1 MAAIQIKMNKPTLH
15 RLLWHASHGLRQLGW
30 VGVAGIGLWV
40 FVLMYYF
47 SAVHPARSRLD
58 ELHSEAASLER
69 LTRAASGKSASVS
82 DQLSAFHNFFPK
94 SRQSPELLAKIYS
107 AASRLGVALGQG
119 EYRMAR
125 DHSGKLLRYEVN
137 FPVRAEYLQ
146 IRKFLNQ
153 VLSDIPSASL
163 DNVSFQRRN
172 ISSPVLDSQI
182 KLTIYL
188 ESD

>member
-1 MAAIQIKMNKPTLH
+1 MPAFQTRMNKPTLH
-15 RLLWHASHGLRQLGW
+15 RLLWHVGHGLRQLGW

-40 FVLMYYF
+40 VVLMYYF
-47 SAVHPARSRLD
+47 SVVHPASSRLD

-82 DQLSAFHNFFPK
+82 EQLSAFHNFFPK
-94 SRQSPELLAKIYS
+94 SKQSPELLAKIYS

-172 ISSPVLDSQI
+172 ISSPMLDSQI

>member
-1 MAAIQIKMNKPTLH
+1 MPPFQIKMNKPTLH
-15 RLLWHASHGLRQLGW
+15 QLLWHVSHGLRQLGW
-30 VGVAGIGLWV
+30 VGVVGIGIWV

-47 SAVHPARSRLD
+47 SVVHPASSRLD

-69 LTRAASGKSASVS
+69 LTHAASGKSASVS
-82 DQLSAFHNFFPK
+82 EQLSAFHNFFPK
-94 SRQSPELLAKIYS
+94 SKQSPELLAKIYS

>member
-1 MAAIQIKMNKPTLH
+1 
-15 RLLWHASHGLRQLGW
+15 
-30 VGVAGIGLWV
+30 
-40 FVLMYYF
+40 
-47 SAVHPARSRLD
+47 
-58 ELHSEAASLER
+58 
-69 LTRAASGKSASVS
+69 
-82 DQLSAFHNFFPK
+82 
-94 SRQSPELLAKIYS
+94 
-107 AASRLGVALGQG
+107 
-119 EYRMAR
+119 
-125 DHSGKLLRYEVN
+125 VN

>member
-1 MAAIQIKMNKPTLH
+1 MPAFQMKIDKPTLH
-15 RLLWHASHGLRQLGW
+15 QLHWHASHGLRQLGW

-40 FVLMYYF
+40 LVLMYYF
-47 SAVHPARSRLD
+47 SVAHPASSRLD
-58 ELHSEAASLER
+58 ELHSEAASLDR
-69 LTRAASGKSASVS
+69 LTHAASGKSASVS
-82 DQLSAFHNFFPK
+82 EQLSAFHEFFPK
-94 SRQSPELLAKIYS
+94 SKQSPELLGKIYS
-107 AASRLGVALGQG
+107 AASGLGVALGQG

-153 VLSDIPSASL
+153 MLSDIPSASL
-163 DNVSFQRRN
+163 DNVSFHRRS

-188 ESD
+188 EAD